1 MSPSAPRGYEHM
13 KTGRASVRRA
23 VVDVEEMPC
32 PRGGLHVLRNSSQRG
47 GLVTACVGC
56 GLSWAEL
63 DTAAR
68 GTKRPLEP
76 CQECGRKLM
85 RRREWS
91 AGTDAQ
97 RAAWAAE
104 GFAAQNAPGRCHGC
118 YQRGHKRE
126 RRAMGRA
133 S

>member
-1 MSPSAPRGYEHM
+1 VSRAP
-13 KTGRASVRRA
+13 VRRG

-63 DTAAR
+63 DTLAR
-68 GTKRPLEP
+68 GSERPLGP
-76 CQECGRKLM
+76 CEECGRKLM
-85 RRREWS
+85 RRREW
-91 AGTDAQ
+91 AAATDAQ

-104 GFAAQNAPGRCHGC
+104 GFTVQNAPGRCHCC
-118 YQRGHKRE
+118 YQRAHKRI
-126 RRAMGRA
+126 RRAARKA